1 METFLKFGTKT
12 ALGADAV
19 PPRIWSYALVGK
31 GKRPPEALP
40 LPIQAQG
47 QSRGVQANA
56 PTQRGTPKMPVKL
69 GVNSVSLTHRN
80 GDYALLGKLPISLA
94 FWPS

>member
-1 METFLKFGTKT
+1 METFLEFGTKT

-19 PPRIWSYALVGK
+19 PRRIWAYALVGK

-47 QSRGVQANA
+47 QSWGVQANA
-56 PTQRGTPKMPVKL
+56 PTQRGTPKMQ
-69 GVNSVSLTHRN
+69 
-80 GDYALLGKLPISLA
+80 
-94 FWPS
+94 